1 MNNQYQRYIDYINQL
16 AAENRNLWED
26 MFVNLRPGSPEFLA
40 DQREFHA
47 NVEEIVR
54 VKNIM
59 KEMELEK

>member
-26 MFVNLRPGSPEFLA
+26 MFVNQKPGSPGFLA

-54 VKNIM
+54 VKSIM
-59 KEMELEK
+59 KELS

>member
-1 MNNQYQRYIDYINQL
+1 MNNQYQRYLDYINQL
-16 AAENRNLWED
+16 AAENRNLWEY
-26 MFVNLRPGSPEFLA
+26 MFVNQRTGSPEYLA

-54 VKNIM
+54 VKSIM